1 MAIRNVVQEGDDVLL
16 KKCRPVEKFDDKLFE
31 LLDDMAD
38 TMYESNGVGLAAPQV
53 GIRRRIVVIDV
64 DDDNG
69 LIELINPEIVYKSD
83 ETEISLEGCLS
94 YVGQWGY
101 VERPL
106 KVKAKAQDR
115 NGDYFE
121 IEGEGLLAR
130 CLCHEIDHL
139 EGISFKS
146 RAQRMLTKEEIEEM
160 AKNQEEESEEAQ
172 E

>member
-16 KKCRPVEKFDDKLFE
+16 KKCRPVEKFDAKLFE

-69 LIELINPEIVYKSD
+69 LIELINPEIVYKSE

>member
-1 MAIRNVVQEGDDVLL
+1 MAIRNVVQEGDDILL
-16 KKCRPVEKFDDKLFE
+16 KKCRPVEKFDDKLLE

-69 LIELINPEIVYKSD
+69 LIELINPEIIYKSE

-101 VERPL
+101 VERPI

-115 NGDYFE
+115 TGDYFE

-146 RAQRMLTKEEIEEM
+146 IAKRMLTKEEIEEM

-172 E
+172 K